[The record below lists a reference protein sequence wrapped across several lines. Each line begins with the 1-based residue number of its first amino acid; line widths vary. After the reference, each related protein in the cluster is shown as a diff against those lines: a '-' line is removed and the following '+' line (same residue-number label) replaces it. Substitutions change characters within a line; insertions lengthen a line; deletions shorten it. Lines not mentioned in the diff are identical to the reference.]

1 MLNLFIVFTI
11 IIIVSPREFIVF
23 PIILVATYIYYLSNI
38 NMFFCSTITSNLD
51 FIVYDEVSL
60 FITFLLFFIIF
71 ISYISAATTF
81 GNYKA
86 LGITLYFLFFFC
98 FIVFNTCHLFLLYF
112 FYEASLIPIFYII
125 VKWGSYPERSTRVL
139 MIISYTLLFGVPI
152 FIIIISIYLTNSS
165 WLLSF
170 IYFRPLSTLR
180 SILVFLCFAV
190 KLPIYGLHYWLPIA
204 HVEAPTFGSVI
215 LARILLKLG
224 GVGLI
229 RLLPILDIVGI
240 KSFMLAYLISFTI
253 YRTVICCF
261 QSDFKRLIA
270 YSSVSHMIVVPLL
283 MLSRNIL
290 SMQSIILVMLLHGLS
305 SSLIFF
311 SVGLLYNI
319 YNTRQLVLLRGFIL
333 ISPIFRLLLVL
344 TFFFT
349 LSAPPFPS
357 YVAEVYFMLATYA
370 LRPYILV
377 LFIPFVFLGLVYNLN
392 WLVRILFNKSS
403 NVSFEALNIPFSSLL
418 PFILVFIISFMTISL
433 FFCL

>member
-1 MLNLFIVFTI
+1 MLKLFILFIVI
-11 IIIVSPREFIVF
+11 LLISPSEFITF
-23 PIILVATYIYYLSNI
+23 PIILFITYIYYLSNI
-38 NMFFCSTITSNLD
+38 NMYFCSSITSNLD
-51 FIVYDEVSL
+51 FVVYDEVSL

-81 GNYKA
+81 GNYKL

-112 FYEASLIPIFYII
+112 FYEASLVPILFII

-139 MIISYTLLFGVPI
+139 MIISYTLLFGVPM
-152 FIIIISIYLTNSS
+152 FIIIISIYLTNNS

-170 IYFRPLSTLR
+170 IYFSPLSTLS

-215 LARILLKLG
+215 LARVLLKLG

-229 RLLPILDIVGI
+229 RLLPILDIVGM
-240 KSFMLAYLISFTI
+240 KSFILSYLILFTI
-253 YRTVICCF
+253 YSTLVCCF

-270 YSSVSHMIVVPLL
+270 YSSVSHIIVIPLL
-283 MLSRNIL
+283 ILRRNIL
-290 SMQSIILVMLLHGLS
+290 SIQRIILVILLHGIS

-311 SVGLLYNI
+311 SVGLLYRI
-319 YNTRQLVLLRGFIL
+319 FSTRQLVLLRGFVL
-333 ISPIFRLLLVL
+333 ISPLFSLILVL

-357 YVAEVYFMLATYA
+357 YVAEVYFILSTYA
-370 LRPYILV
+370 LSPYILSM
-377 LFIPFVFLGLVYNLN
+377 FIPFVFLGLVYNLN
-392 WLVRILFNKSS
+392 WLTRILFNKRS
-403 NVSFEALNIPFSSLL
+403 NVSFEALSIPFSSLF
-418 PFILVFIISFMTISL
+418 PFIMILIKSLLMLSL
-433 FFCL
+433 FFSL